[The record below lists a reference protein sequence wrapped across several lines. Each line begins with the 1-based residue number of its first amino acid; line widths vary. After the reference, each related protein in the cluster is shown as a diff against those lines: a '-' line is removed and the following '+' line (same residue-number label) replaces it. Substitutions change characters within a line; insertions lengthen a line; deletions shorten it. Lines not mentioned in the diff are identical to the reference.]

1 MPVSEYKTHAL
12 KSMNVH
18 PQWQREYTYIKT
30 KEQIGKLDKIFLFS
44 VEEKRDQCMMSHVIS
59 ARSATSSVHAQSRHH
74 CMIATWSVH
83 AQWIL
88 VYYLDFSA

>member
-44 VEEKRDQCMMSHVIS
+44 VEEK
-59 ARSATSSVHAQSRHH
+59 QSTPP
-74 CMIATWSVH
+74 CLFDNLSPDSTM
-83 AQWIL
+83 L
-88 VYYLDFSA
+88 FSGNFIK